1 MSRRQLTEKNKSVTM
16 GKEEP
21 AVGEEPAIKYNNNI
35 KDIRSLRQL
44 ARVNLDFESPRLKK
58 AMDDLGVTLEECEK
72 K

>member
-1 MSRRQLTEKNKSVTM
+1 MA
-16 GKEEP
+16 KEEP